1 MPCGGISN
9 GAGRKKMNKQDVSI
23 LVVDD
28 EFSVRDSLYNWFKT
42 EGYGA
47 DTAENGMEALRKL
60 QEKPS
65 DIVLLDIK
73 MPGMDGMELQ
83 KHIKKIDSTIILII
97 ITAYATVDTAVEA
110 MKEGAYDYLSKPID
124 PDKLSILIRNA
135 VNQRRLI
142 AENLQLRQKVEE
154 LSLQDEIVGESPQIK
169 KILEMIDTVAKTDAT
184 VMIRGESGTGKEL
197 VAQAIHSKSNR
208 RYFPIISINCGAFP
222 EGLLESELF
231 GHEKGAFTGAQ
242 YKRKGKLEMANGGT
256 IFFDEIGN
264 ITEKMQM
271 DLLRVIESKQFT
283 PLGSNKVVNVDFR
296 VIAATNSDLEKKVA
310 EKEFRE
316 DLYYRLNV
324 FSIQVPPLRERPAD
338 IALIARYFLEK
349 YARSMNK
356 AVTDISPEAMK
367 ILTQYSWP
375 GNIRELR
382 NTIERALVV
391 VGKKNRIEPDDLNLL
406 FFSKTSPAGDSLEDI
421 EKAHIQRILEQSDWN
436 VSRSAETLKIDRVT
450 LYNKIKKYGL
460 QR

>member
-1 MPCGGISN
+1 MDNQG
-9 GAGRKKMNKQDVSI
+9 VSI

-28 EFSVRDSLYNWFKT
+28 EFSVRDSLYNWFKN
-42 EGYGA
+42 EGYRV

-60 QEKPS
+60 QEGPW
-65 DIVLLDIK
+65 DIALVDIK

-83 KHIKKIDSTIILII
+83 RHIKKIDSTIILII

-142 AENLQLRQKVEE
+142 AENIQLKQKVEE
-154 LSLQDEIVGESPQIK
+154 LSLQNEIVGDSPQIK

-197 VAQAIHSKSNR
+197 VAQAIHGKSNR

-256 IFFDEIGN
+256 LFFDEIGN
-264 ITEKMQM
+264 ITVKMQM
-271 DLLRVIESKQFT
+271 DLLRVIETKQFT

-296 VIAATNSDLEKKVA
+296 IIAATNSDLEKKVA
-310 EKEFRE
+310 EKDFRE

-324 FSIQVPPLRERPAD
+324 FSIQIPPLRERPAD
-338 IALIARYFLEK
+338 IPLIARYFLEK
-349 YARSMNK
+349 YARSMSK
-356 AVTDISPEAMK
+356 DVTDISPEAMK
-367 ILTQYSWP
+367 MLVQYNWP

-391 VGKKNRIEPDDLNLL
+391 VGEKDQIEPDDLNLL
-406 FFSKTSPAGDSLEDI
+406 FLSKTNPPGDSLEEI
-421 EKAHIQRILEQSDWN
+421 EKAHVQRILEQSDWN
-436 VSRSAETLKIDRVT
+436 ISRSAETLKIDRVT

>member
-1 MPCGGISN
+1 MSN
-9 GAGRKKMNKQDVSI
+9 HGVGI

-28 EFSVRDSLYNWFKT
+28 EFSVRDSLYNWFKV
-42 EGYGA
+42 EGYRV
-47 DTAENGMEALRKL
+47 DTAENGMKALKKL
-60 QEKPS
+60 QDSPW
-65 DIVLLDIK
+65 DIVLVDIK
-73 MPGMDGMELQ
+73 MPGMDGMDLQ
-83 KHIKKIDSTIILII
+83 KQIKKIDSTIIVII

-110 MKEGAYDYLSKPID
+110 MKEGAFDYLTKPID

-135 VNQRRLI
+135 ANQRRLI
-142 AENLQLRQKVEE
+142 AENVQLRQTVEG
-154 LSLQDEIVGESPQIK
+154 LSLQDQIVGESPQIK
-169 KILEMIDTVAKTDAT
+169 KILEMIDTVANTDAT

-197 VAQAIHSKSNR
+197 VAQAIHGKSNR

-256 IFFDEIGN
+256 LFFDEIGN
-264 ITEKMQM
+264 ITAKMQM
-271 DLLRVIESKQFT
+271 DLLRVIETKQFT

-296 VIAATNSDLEKKVA
+296 IIAATNSDLEKKVA
-310 EKEFRE
+310 EKDFRE

-324 FSIQVPPLRERPAD
+324 FSIQIPPLRERTAD
-338 IALIARYFLEK
+338 IALIAHYFLEK

-356 AVTDISPEAMK
+356 NVTDISPEAMK
-367 ILTQYSWP
+367 ILLQYNWP

-391 VGKKNRIEPDDLNLL
+391 VGKKSRIESDDLNLL
-406 FFSKTSPAGDSLEDI
+406 FLSKINPSGDSLEEI

-436 VSRSAETLKIDRVT
+436 ISRSAETLQIDRVT

>member
-1 MPCGGISN
+1 
-9 GAGRKKMNKQDVSI
+9 
-23 LVVDD
+23 
-28 EFSVRDSLYNWFKT
+28 
-42 EGYGA
+42 
-47 DTAENGMEALRKL
+47 MEALKKL
-60 QEKPS
+60 QENPW

-73 MPGMDGMELQ
+73 MPGMDGVELQ
-83 KHIKKIDSTIILII
+83 RHIKKIDSTIIVIM
-97 ITAYATVDTAVEA
+97 ITAYATVDTAVET
-110 MKEGAYDYLSKPID
+110 MKEGAYDYLSKPVD

-135 VNQRRLI
+135 VNQRRLMV
-142 AENLQLRQKVEE
+142 ENIQLRQKVEE

-264 ITEKMQM
+264 ITAKMQM
-271 DLLRVIESKQFT
+271 DLLRVIETKQFT

-296 VIAATNSDLEKKVA
+296 IIAATNSDLEKKVA
-310 EKEFRE
+310 EQDFRE

-324 FSIQVPPLRERPAD
+324 FSVQMPPLRERTAD
-338 IALIARYFLEK
+338 IGLIARYFLEK

-356 AVTDISPEAMK
+356 AVTEISPEAMK
-367 ILTQYSWP
+367 MLTQYNWP

-391 VGKKNRIEPDDLNLL
+391 VGKKNRIEAEDLNLL
-406 FFSKTSPAGDSLEDI
+406 FLSKANPPGNSLEEM

-436 VSRSAETLKIDRVT
+436 ISRSAETLKIDRVT

>member
-1 MPCGGISN
+1 
-9 GAGRKKMNKQDVSI
+9 MNNQGVSI

-42 EGYGA
+42 EGYRA
-47 DTAENGMEALRKL
+47 DTAENGMEALKKL
-60 QEKPS
+60 QES
-65 DIVLLDIK
+65 VWDIVLVDIK

-83 KHIKKIDSTIILII
+83 RHIKKIDNTIIVII

-110 MKEGAYDYLSKPID
+110 MKEGAYDYLSKPVD

-135 VNQRRLI
+135 VNQRRLM
-142 AENLQLRQKVEE
+142 AENIQLRQKVEE
-154 LSLQDEIVGESPQIK
+154 LSLQDEIVGGSPQIK

-197 VAQAIHSKSNR
+197 VAQAIHGKSNR

-271 DLLRVIESKQFT
+271 DLLRVIETKQFT

-296 VIAATNSDLEKKVA
+296 IIAATNSDLEKKVA
-310 EKEFRE
+310 EKDFRE

-324 FSIQVPPLRERPAD
+324 FSIQIPPLRERTAD

-356 AVTDISPEAMK
+356 DVTDISPEAMK
-367 ILTQYSWP
+367 ILTQYNWP

-382 NTIERALVV
+382 NTIERSLVV

-406 FFSKTSPAGDSLEDI
+406 FLSKANPPGDSLEEI

-436 VSRSAETLKIDRVT
+436 ISRSAETLKIDRVT

>member
-1 MPCGGISN
+1 MDNQGVN
-9 GAGRKKMNKQDVSI
+9 I

-28 EFSVRDSLYNWFKT
+28 EFSVRDSLCNWFKI
-42 EGYGA
+42 EGYRV
-47 DTAENGMEALRKL
+47 DTAGNGMEALKKL
-60 QEKPS
+60 QDDVW
-65 DIVLLDIK
+65 DIVLVDIK

-83 KHIKKIDSTIILII
+83 RQIKKIDNTMIVII

-135 VNQRRLI
+135 VNQRRLV
-142 AENLQLRQKVEE
+142 AENLQLREKVVE
-154 LSLQDEIVGESPQIK
+154 LSLQDEIVGESPQVK
-169 KILEMIDTVAKTDAT
+169 KILEMIDTVAQTDAT

-197 VAQAIHSKSNR
+197 VAQAIHGKSNR

-242 YKRKGKLEMANGGT
+242 HKRKGKLEMANGGT
-256 IFFDEIGN
+256 LFFDEIGN
-264 ITEKMQM
+264 ITMKMQM
-271 DLLRVIESKQFT
+271 DLLRVIETKQFT

-296 VIAATNSDLEKKVA
+296 VIAATNSDLEKKVT
-310 EKEFRE
+310 EKDFRE

-324 FSIQVPPLRERPAD
+324 FSIQIPPLRERTGDIPA
-338 IALIARYFLEK
+338 IARYFLEK

-356 AVTDISPEAMK
+356 NVTDISPEAMK
-367 ILTQYSWP
+367 ILIQYDWP

-406 FFSKTSPAGDSLEDI
+406 FLSRASATGGDSLEDI
-421 EKAHIQRILEQSDWN
+421 EKVHIRRILEQSDWN
-436 VSRSAETLKIDRVT
+436 ISKSAETLKIDRVT

>member
-1 MPCGGISN
+1 
-9 GAGRKKMNKQDVSI
+9 MNNQGVSI
-23 LVVDD
+23 LIVDD

-42 EGYGA
+42 EGYRA
-47 DTAENGMEALRKL
+47 DTAENGMEALKKL
-60 QEKPS
+60 QEHRW

-73 MPGMDGMELQ
+73 MPGMDGVELQ
-83 KHIKKIDSTIILII
+83 RHIKKIDNTIIVIM
-97 ITAYATVDTAVEA
+97 ITAYATVDTAVET
-110 MKEGAYDYLSKPID
+110 MKEGAYDYLSKPVD

-135 VNQRRLI
+135 VNQRRLMV
-142 AENLQLRQKVEE
+142 ENLQLRQKVEE

-197 VAQAIHSKSNR
+197 VAQAIHGKSNR

-256 IFFDEIGN
+256 LFFDEIGN
-264 ITEKMQM
+264 IAAKMQM
-271 DLLRVIESKQFT
+271 DLLRVIETKQFT

-296 VIAATNSDLEKKVA
+296 IIAATNSDLEKKVT
-310 EKEFRE
+310 EKDFRE

-324 FSIQVPPLRERPAD
+324 FSIQIPPLRERTAD
-338 IALIARYFLEK
+338 IALIAHYFLEK

-356 AVTDISPEAMK
+356 NVTDISPEAMK
-367 ILTQYSWP
+367 ILIQYNWP

-391 VGKKNRIEPDDLNLL
+391 VGKKNRIESDDLNLL
-406 FFSKTSPAGDSLEDI
+406 FLPKTNPPGDSLEEI

-436 VSRSAETLKIDRVT
+436 ISRSAETLQIDRVT

>member
-1 MPCGGISN
+1 
-9 GAGRKKMNKQDVSI
+9 MNNQGVNI

-28 EFSVRDSLYNWFKT
+28 EFSVRDSLCNWFKI
-42 EGYGA
+42 EGYRV
-47 DTAENGMEALRKL
+47 DTAGNGMEALKKL
-60 QEKPS
+60 QEDVW
-65 DIVLLDIK
+65 DIVLVDIK

-83 KHIKKIDSTIILII
+83 RQIKKIDNTMIVII

-124 PDKLSILIRNA
+124 PDKLSILVRNA
-135 VNQRRLI
+135 VNQRRLV
-142 AENLQLRQKVEE
+142 AENLQLREKVVE
-154 LSLQDEIVGESPQIK
+154 LSLQDEIVGESPQVK
-169 KILEMIDTVAKTDAT
+169 KILEMIDTVAQTDAT

-197 VAQAIHSKSNR
+197 VAQAIHGKSNR

-242 YKRKGKLEMANGGT
+242 HKRKGKLEMANGGT
-256 IFFDEIGN
+256 LFFDEIGN
-264 ITEKMQM
+264 ITMKMQM
-271 DLLRVIESKQFT
+271 DLLRVIETKQFT

-296 VIAATNSDLEKKVA
+296 VIAATNSDLEKKVT
-310 EKEFRE
+310 EKDFRE

-324 FSIQVPPLRERPAD
+324 FSIQIPPLRERTGD
-338 IALIARYFLEK
+338 IPPIARYFLEK

-356 AVTDISPEAMK
+356 NVTDISPEAMK
-367 ILTQYSWP
+367 ILIQYDWP

-406 FFSKTSPAGDSLEDI
+406 FLSKASPTGGDSLEDI
-421 EKAHIQRILEQSDWN
+421 EKVHIRRILEQSDWN
-436 VSRSAETLKIDRVT
+436 ISKSAETLKIDRVT

>member
-1 MPCGGISN
+1 
-9 GAGRKKMNKQDVSI
+9 MNNRGVGI

-28 EFSVRDSLYNWFKT
+28 EFSVRDSLYNWFKM
-42 EGYGA
+42 EGYRT
-47 DTAENGMEALRKL
+47 DTAENGVEALKKL
-60 QEKPS
+60 QESPW

-83 KHIKKIDSTIILII
+83 RHIKKINNTIIVIV

-110 MKEGAYDYLSKPID
+110 MKEGAFDYISKPVD

-135 VNQRRLI
+135 VNQKRLMV
-142 AENLQLRQKVEE
+142 ENIQLKQKVEE
-154 LSLQDEIVGESPQIK
+154 LSLQDEIAGESPQIK
-169 KILEMIDTVAKTDAT
+169 KILEMVETVAKTDAT

-197 VAQAIHSKSNR
+197 VAQAIHSKSSR

-256 IFFDEIGN
+256 VFFDEIGN
-264 ITEKMQM
+264 ITMKMQM
-271 DLLRVIESKQFT
+271 DLLRVIETKQFT
-283 PLGSNKVVNVDFR
+283 PLGSNKEVNVDFR
-296 VIAATNSDLEKKVA
+296 IIAATNTDLEKKVA
-310 EKEFRE
+310 DKEFRE

-324 FSIQVPPLRERPAD
+324 FSIQIPPLRERAMD
-338 IALIARYFLEK
+338 IPLIANYFLEK
-349 YARSMNK
+349 YAHSMNK
-356 AVTDISPEAMK
+356 DVTSISPEAMK
-367 ILTQYSWP
+367 MLTQYNWP

-391 VGKKNRIEPDDLNLL
+391 VGKKNRIESEDLNLL
-406 FFSKTSPAGDSLEDI
+406 FASKANAPGNSLEEI
-421 EKAHIQRILEQSDWN
+421 EKAHIQRILEQSGWN
-436 VSRSAETLKIDRVT
+436 ISRSAEMLKIDRVT

>member
-1 MPCGGISN
+1 MDNQGI
-9 GAGRKKMNKQDVSI
+9 SI

-28 EFSVRDSLYNWFKT
+28 EFSVRDSLYNWFKS
-42 EGYGA
+42 EGYRV
-47 DTAENGMEALRKL
+47 DTAENGMEALKKL
-60 QEKPS
+60 QEGPW
-65 DIVLLDIK
+65 DIALVDIK

-83 KHIKKIDSTIILII
+83 RHIKKIDSSIILII
-97 ITAYATVDTAVEA
+97 ITAYATVDTAVDA

-142 AENLQLRQKVEE
+142 AENIQLKQKVEE

-197 VAQAIHSKSNR
+197 VAQAIHGKSNR

-256 IFFDEIGN
+256 LFFDEIGN
-264 ITEKMQM
+264 ITAKMQM
-271 DLLRVIESKQFT
+271 DLLRVIETKQFT
-283 PLGSNKVVNVDFR
+283 PLGSNKLVNVDFR
-296 VIAATNSDLEKKVA
+296 IIAATNSDLEKKVA
-310 EKEFRE
+310 EKDFRE

-324 FSIQVPPLRERPAD
+324 FSIQIPPLRERTTD
-338 IALIARYFLEK
+338 IPLIARYFLEK

-356 AVTDISPEAMK
+356 DVTDISPEAMK
-367 ILTQYSWP
+367 MLIQYNWP

-391 VGKKNRIEPDDLNLL
+391 VGDKNRIEPDDLNLL
-406 FFSKTSPAGDSLEDI
+406 FLSKVNPPGDSLEEI
-421 EKAHIQRILEQSDWN
+421 EKAHVQRILEQSDWN
-436 VSRSAETLKIDRVT
+436 ISKSAEILKIDRVT

>member
-1 MPCGGISN
+1 MDNQGI
-9 GAGRKKMNKQDVSI
+9 SI

-28 EFSVRDSLYNWFKT
+28 EFSVRDSLYNWFKN
-42 EGYGA
+42 EGYRV

-60 QEKPS
+60 QENRW
-65 DIVLLDIK
+65 DIALVDIK

-83 KHIKKIDSTIILII
+83 RHIKRIDSTIILII

-110 MKEGAYDYLSKPID
+110 MKEGAYDYVSKPID
-124 PDKLSILIRNA
+124 PDKLTILIRNA

-142 AENLQLRQKVEE
+142 AENIQLRQKVEE

-197 VAQAIHSKSNR
+197 VAQAIHGKSNR

-256 IFFDEIGN
+256 LFFDEIGN
-264 ITEKMQM
+264 ITPKMQM
-271 DLLRVIESKQFT
+271 DLLRVIETKQFT
-283 PLGSNKVVNVDFR
+283 PLGSNKVSNVDFR
-296 VIAATNSDLEKKVA
+296 IISATNSDLEKKVA
-310 EKEFRE
+310 EKDFRE

-324 FSIQVPPLRERPAD
+324 FSIQIPPLRERPAD
-338 IALIARYFLEK
+338 IPLIARYFLDK
-349 YARSMNK
+349 YVRSMSK
-356 AVTDISPEAMK
+356 HVTDISPEAMK
-367 ILTQYSWP
+367 MLVQYNWP

-391 VGKKNRIEPDDLNLL
+391 VGERAQIEPDDLNLL
-406 FFSKTSPAGDSLEDI
+406 FLPKATSPGDSLEEI
-421 EKAHIQRILEQSDWN
+421 EKAHVQRILEQSDWN
-436 VSRSAETLKIDRVT
+436 ISRSAEILKIDRVT

>member
-1 MPCGGISN
+1 
-9 GAGRKKMNKQDVSI
+9 MNSQGVGI

-28 EFSVRDSLYNWFKT
+28 EFSVRDSLYNWFNN
-42 EGYGA
+42 EGYRTE
-47 DTAENGMEALRKL
+47 TAESGAEALKKL
-60 QEKPS
+60 QDGLW

-83 KHIKKIDSTIILII
+83 KHIKKIDNTIVVII

-110 MKEGAYDYLSKPID
+110 MKEGAFDYLSKPID

-135 VNQRRLI
+135 VNQRRLV
-142 AENLQLRQKVEE
+142 AENIQLRQKVEE
-154 LSLQDEIVGESPQIK
+154 LTLQDEIVGESPQIK

-184 VMIRGESGTGKEL
+184 VLIRGESGTGKEL
-197 VAQAIHSKSNR
+197 VAQAIHGKSNR

-264 ITEKMQM
+264 ITVKMQM
-271 DLLRVIESKQFT
+271 DLLRVIETKQFT

-296 VIAATNSDLEKKVA
+296 IIAATNSDLEKKVTD
-310 EKEFRE
+310 KDFRE

-324 FSIQVPPLRERPAD
+324 FSIQIPPLRERPVD
-338 IALIARYFLEK
+338 IPPIAQYFLEK

-356 AVTDISPEAMK
+356 DVTDISPEAMK
-367 ILTQYSWP
+367 ILTQYNWP

-391 VGKKNRIEPDDLNLL
+391 VGKKNRIEIDDLNLL
-406 FFSKTSPAGDSLEDI
+406 FPSKANPPGDSLEEI
-421 EKAHIQRILEQSDWN
+421 EKAHVKRILEQSDWN
-436 VSRSAETLKIDRVT
+436 ISRSAETLKIDRVT

>member
-1 MPCGGISN
+1 MDNQG
-9 GAGRKKMNKQDVSI
+9 VSI

-28 EFSVRDSLYNWFKT
+28 EFSVRDSLFNWFKA
-42 EGYGA
+42 EGYRV
-47 DTAENGMEALRKL
+47 DTAENGMEALKKL
-60 QEKPS
+60 QEGPW
-65 DIVLLDIK
+65 DIALVDIK

-83 KHIKKIDSTIILII
+83 RHIKKIDSTIILII

-135 VNQRRLI
+135 ANQRRLI
-142 AENLQLRQKVEE
+142 AENIQLKQKVEE
-154 LSLQDEIVGESPQIK
+154 LSSQYEIVGESPQIK

-197 VAQAIHSKSNR
+197 VAQAIHGKSNR

-222 EGLLESELF
+222 ESLLESELF

-256 IFFDEIGN
+256 LFFDEIGN
-264 ITEKMQM
+264 ITMKMQM
-271 DLLRVIESKQFT
+271 DLLRVIETKQFT
-283 PLGSNKVVNVDFR
+283 PLGSNKFVNVDFR
-296 VIAATNSDLEKKVA
+296 IITATNSDLEKKVA
-310 EKEFRE
+310 EKDFRE

-324 FSIQVPPLRERPAD
+324 FSIQIPPLRERAAD
-338 IALIARYFLEK
+338 IPLIARYFLEK
-349 YARSMNK
+349 YARSMSK
-356 AVTDISPEAMK
+356 EVTDISPEAMK
-367 ILTQYSWP
+367 ILTQYNWP

-406 FFSKTSPAGDSLEDI
+406 FLSKESLPGDSLEEI
-421 EKAHIQRILEQSDWN
+421 EKAHVQRILEQSDWN
-436 VSRSAETLKIDRVT
+436 ISRSAEILKIDRVT

>member
-1 MPCGGISN
+1 
-9 GAGRKKMNKQDVSI
+9 MNNQGVSI

-42 EGYGA
+42 EGYRV
-47 DTAENGMEALRKL
+47 DTAENGMAALKKL
-60 QEKPS
+60 QES
-65 DIVLLDIK
+65 QWDIVLVDIK
-73 MPGMDGMELQ
+73 MPQMDGMELQ
-83 KHIKKIDSTIILII
+83 RHIKKIDNTIIVIV

-110 MKEGAYDYLSKPID
+110 MKEGAFDYLSKPVD

-135 VNQRRLI
+135 VNQRRLMV
-142 AENLQLRQKVEE
+142 ENIQLRQKVEE
-154 LSLQDEIVGESPQIK
+154 LSLQDEIAGESPQIK
-169 KILEMIDTVAKTDAT
+169 KIMEMIDTVAKTDAT

-197 VAQAIHSKSNR
+197 VAQAIHGKSSR

-256 IFFDEIGN
+256 VFFDEIGN
-264 ITEKMQM
+264 ITMKMQM
-271 DLLRVIESKQFT
+271 DLLRVIETKQFT
-283 PLGSNKVVNVDFR
+283 PLGSNKEVNVDFR
-296 VIAATNSDLEKKVA
+296 IIAATNTDLEKKVA
-310 EKEFRE
+310 EKDFRE

-324 FSIQVPPLRERPAD
+324 FSIQIPPLRERTQD
-338 IALIARYFLEK
+338 IPLISHYFLEK

-356 AVTDISPEAMK
+356 DVTDISPEAMRML
-367 ILTQYSWP
+367 IQYNWP

-391 VGKKNRIEPDDLNLL
+391 VGKKNRIEVEDLNLL
-406 FFSKTSPAGDSLEDI
+406 FHPKASPPGNSLEEV
-421 EKAHIQRILEQSDWN
+421 EKSHIRRILEQSDWN
-436 VSRSAETLKIDRVT
+436 ISRSAETLKIDRVT

>member
-1 MPCGGISN
+1 
-9 GAGRKKMNKQDVSI
+9 MNNQGVNI

-28 EFSVRDSLYNWFKT
+28 EFSVRDSLCNWFKI
-42 EGYGA
+42 EGYRV
-47 DTAENGMEALRKL
+47 DTAGNGMEALKKL
-60 QEKPS
+60 QEDVW
-65 DIVLLDIK
+65 DIVLVDIK

-83 KHIKKIDSTIILII
+83 RQIKKIDNTMIVII

-124 PDKLSILIRNA
+124 PDKLSILVRNA
-135 VNQRRLI
+135 VNQRRLV
-142 AENLQLRQKVEE
+142 AENLQLREKVVE
-154 LSLQDEIVGESPQIK
+154 LSLQDEIVGESPQVK
-169 KILEMIDTVAKTDAT
+169 KILEMIDTVAQTDAT

-197 VAQAIHSKSNR
+197 VAQAIHGKSNR

-242 YKRKGKLEMANGGT
+242 HKRKGKLEMANGGT
-256 IFFDEIGN
+256 LFFDEIGN
-264 ITEKMQM
+264 ITMKMQM
-271 DLLRVIESKQFT
+271 DLLRVIETKQFT

-296 VIAATNSDLEKKVA
+296 VIAATNSDLEKKVT
-310 EKEFRE
+310 EKDFRE

-324 FSIQVPPLRERPAD
+324 FSVQIPPLRERTGD
-338 IALIARYFLEK
+338 IPPIARYFLEK

-356 AVTDISPEAMK
+356 NVTDISPEAMK
-367 ILTQYSWP
+367 ILIQYDWP

-406 FFSKTSPAGDSLEDI
+406 FLSKASATGGDSLEDI
-421 EKAHIQRILEQSDWN
+421 EKVHIRRILEQSDWN
-436 VSRSAETLKIDRVT
+436 ISRSAETLKIDRVT

>member
-1 MPCGGISN
+1 
-9 GAGRKKMNKQDVSI
+9 MNNQGVGI

-28 EFSVRDSLYNWFKT
+28 EFSVRDSLYNWFRN
-42 EGYGA
+42 EGYRTE
-47 DTAENGMEALRKL
+47 TAENGSEALRKL
-60 QEKPS
+60 QDNPW

-83 KHIKKIDSTIILII
+83 KHIKKIDNTIIVII

-110 MKEGAYDYLSKPID
+110 MKEGAFDYLSKPID

-142 AENLQLRQKVEE
+142 AENIQLRQKVEE
-154 LSLQDEIVGESPQIK
+154 LTLQDEIVGESPQIR

-184 VMIRGESGTGKEL
+184 VLIRGESGTGKEL
-197 VAQAIHSKSNR
+197 VAQAIHGKSNR

-256 IFFDEIGN
+256 VFFDEIGN
-264 ITEKMQM
+264 VAAKMQM
-271 DLLRVIESKQFT
+271 DLLRVIETKQFT

-296 VIAATNSDLEKKVA
+296 IIAATNSDLEKKVA

-324 FSIQVPPLRERPAD
+324 FSIQIPPLRERPMD
-338 IALIARYFLEK
+338 IPSIAHYFLDK

-356 AVTDISPEAMK
+356 DVTDISPEAMK
-367 ILTQYSWP
+367 ILTQYNWP

-391 VGKKNRIEPDDLNLL
+391 VGKKNRIGVEDLNLL
-406 FFSKTSPAGDSLEDI
+406 FLSKAAPPGDSLEEI
-421 EKAHIQRILEQSDWN
+421 EKAHVKRILEQSDWN
-436 VSRSAETLKIDRVT
+436 ISRSAETLKIDRVT

>member
-1 MPCGGISN
+1 
-9 GAGRKKMNKQDVSI
+9 MNNQGVGI

-28 EFSVRDSLYNWFKT
+28 EFSVRDSLYNWFKM
-42 EGYGA
+42 EGYRT
-47 DTAENGMEALRKL
+47 DTAENGMEALKKL
-60 QEKPS
+60 QESPW
-65 DIVLLDIK
+65 DIVLVDIK

-83 KHIKKIDSTIILII
+83 RHIKKINNTIIVIV

-110 MKEGAYDYLSKPID
+110 MKEGAFDYISKPVD

-135 VNQRRLI
+135 VNQKRLMV
-142 AENLQLRQKVEE
+142 ENIQLKQKVEE
-154 LSLQDEIVGESPQIK
+154 LSLQDEIAGESPQIK
-169 KILEMIDTVAKTDAT
+169 KILEMVETVAKTDAT

-197 VAQAIHSKSNR
+197 VAQAIHSKSSR

-256 IFFDEIGN
+256 VFFDEIGN
-264 ITEKMQM
+264 ITMKMQM
-271 DLLRVIESKQFT
+271 DLLRVIETKQFT
-283 PLGSNKVVNVDFR
+283 PLGSNKEVNVDFR
-296 VIAATNSDLEKKVA
+296 IIAATNTDLEKKVA
-310 EKEFRE
+310 DKEFRE

-324 FSIQVPPLRERPAD
+324 FSIQIPPLRERAMD
-338 IALIARYFLEK
+338 IPLIANYFLEK
-349 YARSMNK
+349 YAHSMNK
-356 AVTDISPEAMK
+356 DVTSISPEAMK
-367 ILTQYSWP
+367 MLTQYSWP

-391 VGKKNRIEPDDLNLL
+391 VGKKNRIESEDLNLL
-406 FFSKTSPAGDSLEDI
+406 FSSKTNTPGNSLEEM

-436 VSRSAETLKIDRVT
+436 ISRSAETLKIDRVT

>member
-1 MPCGGISN
+1 MDNQG
-9 GAGRKKMNKQDVSI
+9 VSI

-28 EFSVRDSLYNWFKT
+28 EFSVRDSLYNWFKN
-42 EGYGA
+42 EGYRV

-60 QEKPS
+60 QEGPW
-65 DIVLLDIK
+65 DIALVDIK

-83 KHIKKIDSTIILII
+83 RHIKKIDSTIILII

-142 AENLQLRQKVEE
+142 AENIQLKQKVEE
-154 LSLQDEIVGESPQIK
+154 LSLQNEIVGDSPQIK

-197 VAQAIHSKSNR
+197 VAQAIHGKSNR

-256 IFFDEIGN
+256 LFFDEIGN
-264 ITEKMQM
+264 ITVKMQM
-271 DLLRVIESKQFT
+271 DLLRVIETKQFT

-296 VIAATNSDLEKKVA
+296 IIAATNSDLEKKVA
-310 EKEFRE
+310 EKDFRE

-324 FSIQVPPLRERPAD
+324 FSIQIPPLRERTAD
-338 IALIARYFLEK
+338 IPLIARYFLEK
-349 YARSMNK
+349 YARSMSK
-356 AVTDISPEAMK
+356 DVTDISPEAMK
-367 ILTQYSWP
+367 MLVQYNWP

-391 VGKKNRIEPDDLNLL
+391 VGEKDQIEPDDLNLL
-406 FFSKTSPAGDSLEDI
+406 FLSKTNPPGDSLEEI
-421 EKAHIQRILEQSDWN
+421 EKAHVQRILEQSDWN
-436 VSRSAETLKIDRVT
+436 ISRSAETLKIDRVT
-450 LYNKIKKYGL
+450 LYNKIKKYDL

>member
-1 MPCGGISN
+1 
-9 GAGRKKMNKQDVSI
+9 MNSQGVGI

-28 EFSVRDSLYNWFKT
+28 EFSVRDSLYNWFRN
-42 EGYGA
+42 EGYRT
-47 DTAENGMEALRKL
+47 DTAESGAEALKKL
-60 QEKPS
+60 QDS
-65 DIVLLDIK
+65 LWDIVLLDIK

-83 KHIKKIDSTIILII
+83 KHIKKIDNTIIVII

-110 MKEGAYDYLSKPID
+110 MKEGAFDYLSKPID

-142 AENLQLRQKVEE
+142 AENIQLKQKVEE
-154 LSLQDEIVGESPQIK
+154 LTLQDEIVGESPQIK

-184 VMIRGESGTGKEL
+184 VLIRGESGTGKEL
-197 VAQAIHSKSNR
+197 VAQAIHGKSNR

-264 ITEKMQM
+264 ITVKMQM
-271 DLLRVIESKQFT
+271 DLLRVIETKQFT

-296 VIAATNSDLEKKVA
+296 IIAATNSDLEQKVA
-310 EKEFRE
+310 EKDYRE

-324 FSIQVPPLRERPAD
+324 FSIQIPPLRERPVD
-338 IALIARYFLEK
+338 IPPIAHYFLEK

-356 AVTDISPEAMK
+356 DVTDISPEAMK
-367 ILTQYSWP
+367 MLVQYNWP
-375 GNIRELR
+375 GNTRELR

-391 VGKKNRIEPDDLNLL
+391 VGKKNKIEIDDLNLL
-406 FFSKTSPAGDSLEDI
+406 FHSKANPPGDSLEEI
-421 EKAHIQRILEQSDWN
+421 EKAHVKRILEQSDWN
-436 VSRSAETLKIDRVT
+436 ISRSAETLKIDRVT

>member
-1 MPCGGISN
+1 
-9 GAGRKKMNKQDVSI
+9 MNNEGVSI
-23 LVVDD
+23 LIVDD

-42 EGYGA
+42 EGYKA
-47 DTAENGMEALRKL
+47 DTAEGGMEALKKL
-60 QEKPS
+60 QENPW
-65 DIVLLDIK
+65 DIVLVDIK

-83 KHIKKIDSTIILII
+83 RHIKKIDNTIVVIV

-110 MKEGAYDYLSKPID
+110 MKEGAYDYLSKPVD

-135 VNQRRLI
+135 VNQRRLV

-169 KILEMIDTVAKTDAT
+169 KIQEMIDTVAKTDAT

-197 VAQAIHSKSNR
+197 VAQALHGKSNR

-256 IFFDEIGN
+256 VFFDEIGN
-264 ITEKMQM
+264 ITMKMQM
-271 DLLRVIESKQFT
+271 DLLRVIETKQFT

-296 VIAATNSDLEKKVA
+296 VIAATNTDLEKQVA

-324 FSIQVPPLRERPAD
+324 FSIQIPPLRERPAD
-338 IALIARYFLEK
+338 IPLIARYFLEK

-356 AVTDISPEAMK
+356 KVTDISPEAMK
-367 ILTQYSWP
+367 VLVQYDWP

-391 VGKKNRIEPDDLNLL
+391 VGKKNRIEVDDLNLL
-406 FFSKTSPAGDSLEDI
+406 FLPKTEPLGRNSLEEV
-421 EKAHIQRILEQSDWN
+421 EKAHIKRILEQSEWN
-436 VSRSAETLKIDRVT
+436 ISRSAEILKIDRVT
-450 LYNKIKKYGL
+450 LYNKIKKYDL

>member
-1 MPCGGISN
+1 MDNQG
-9 GAGRKKMNKQDVSI
+9 VSI

-28 EFSVRDSLYNWFKT
+28 EFSVRDSLYNWFKN
-42 EGYGA
+42 EGYRV
-47 DTAENGMEALRKL
+47 DTAENGMEALKKL
-60 QEKPS
+60 QEGPW
-65 DIVLLDIK
+65 DIALVDIK

-83 KHIKKIDSTIILII
+83 RHIKKIDSTIILII

-142 AENLQLRQKVEE
+142 AENIQLKQKVEE
-154 LSLQDEIVGESPQIK
+154 LSLQNEIVGDSPQIK

-197 VAQAIHSKSNR
+197 VAQAIHGKSNR

-256 IFFDEIGN
+256 LFFDEIGN
-264 ITEKMQM
+264 ITVKMQM
-271 DLLRVIESKQFT
+271 DLLRVIETKQFT

-296 VIAATNSDLEKKVA
+296 IIAATNSDLEKKVA
-310 EKEFRE
+310 EKDFRE

-324 FSIQVPPLRERPAD
+324 FSIQIPPLRERPAD
-338 IALIARYFLEK
+338 IPLIARYFLEK
-349 YARSMNK
+349 YARSMSK
-356 AVTDISPEAMK
+356 DVTDISPEAMK
-367 ILTQYSWP
+367 ILVQYNWP

-391 VGKKNRIEPDDLNLL
+391 VGEKDQIEPDDLNLL
-406 FFSKTSPAGDSLEDI
+406 FLSKTDPPGDSLEEI
-421 EKAHIQRILEQSDWN
+421 EKAHVQRILEQSDWN
-436 VSRSAETLKIDRVT
+436 ISRSAEILKIDRVT

>member
-1 MPCGGISN
+1 MDNQG
-9 GAGRKKMNKQDVSI
+9 VSI

-28 EFSVRDSLYNWFKT
+28 EFSVRDSLYNWFKN
-42 EGYGA
+42 EGYRV
-47 DTAENGMEALRKL
+47 DTAENGMEALKKL
-60 QEKPS
+60 QEGPW
-65 DIVLLDIK
+65 DIALVDIK

-83 KHIKKIDSTIILII
+83 RHIKKIDSTIILII

-142 AENLQLRQKVEE
+142 AENIQLKQKVEE
-154 LSLQDEIVGESPQIK
+154 LSLQDEIVGESLQIK
-169 KILEMIDTVAKTDAT
+169 KIMEMIDTVAKTDAT

-242 YKRKGKLEMANGGT
+242 YKRKGKLEMANGGSL
-256 IFFDEIGN
+256 FFDEIGN
-264 ITEKMQM
+264 ITTKMQM
-271 DLLRVIESKQFT
+271 DLLRVIETKQFT

-296 VIAATNSDLEKKVA
+296 IIAATNSDLEKKVA
-310 EKEFRE
+310 EKDFRE

-324 FSIQVPPLRERPAD
+324 FSIQIPPLRERTAD
-338 IALIARYFLEK
+338 IPLIARYFLEK
-349 YARSMNK
+349 YARSMSK
-356 AVTDISPEAMK
+356 VVTEISPEAMK
-367 ILTQYSWP
+367 ILVQYNWP

-391 VGKKNRIEPDDLNLL
+391 VGEKDQIEPDDLNLL
-406 FFSKTSPAGDSLEDI
+406 FLSKANPPGDSLEEI
-421 EKAHIQRILEQSDWN
+421 EKAHVQRILEQSDWN
-436 VSRSAETLKIDRVT
+436 ISRSAEILKIDRVT

>member
-1 MPCGGISN
+1 
-9 GAGRKKMNKQDVSI
+9 MNHQGVGI

-28 EFSVRDSLYNWFKT
+28 EFSVRDSLYNWFKN
-42 EGYGA
+42 EGYRTE
-47 DTAENGMEALRKL
+47 TAENGSEALRKL
-60 QEKPS
+60 QDS
-65 DIVLLDIK
+65 LWDIVLLDIK

-83 KHIKKIDSTIILII
+83 KHIKKIDSTIVVII
-97 ITAYATVDTAVEA
+97 ITAYATVDTAVES
-110 MKEGAYDYLSKPID
+110 MKEGAFDYLSKPID

-142 AENLQLRQKVEE
+142 AENIQLRQKVEE
-154 LSLQDEIVGESPQIK
+154 LTLQDEIVGESPQIK

-184 VMIRGESGTGKEL
+184 ALIRGESGTGKEL
-197 VAQAIHSKSNR
+197 VAQAIHGKSNR

-264 ITEKMQM
+264 IATKMQM
-271 DLLRVIESKQFT
+271 DLLRVIETKQFT

-296 VIAATNSDLEKKVA
+296 IIAATNSDLEKKVA
-310 EKEFRE
+310 EKDFRE

-324 FSIQVPPLRERPAD
+324 FSIQIPPLRERTMD
-338 IALIARYFLEK
+338 IPPIAHYFLDK

-356 AVTDISPEAMK
+356 DVTDISPEAMR
-367 ILTQYSWP
+367 ILTQYNWP

-391 VGKKNRIEPDDLNLL
+391 VGKKNRIEVEDLNLL
-406 FFSKTSPAGDSLEDI
+406 FLPKANPPGDSLEEI
-421 EKAHIQRILEQSDWN
+421 EKAHVKRILEQSDWN
-436 VSRSAETLKIDRVT
+436 ISRSAETLKIDRVT

>member
-1 MPCGGISN
+1 
-9 GAGRKKMNKQDVSI
+9 MNNQGVNI

-28 EFSVRDSLYNWFKT
+28 EFSVRDSLCNWFKI
-42 EGYGA
+42 EGYRV
-47 DTAENGMEALRKL
+47 DTAGNGMEALKKL
-60 QEKPS
+60 QEDVW
-65 DIVLLDIK
+65 DIVLVDIK

-83 KHIKKIDSTIILII
+83 RQIKKIDNTMIVII

-124 PDKLSILIRNA
+124 PDKLSILVRNA
-135 VNQRRLI
+135 VNQRRLV
-142 AENLQLRQKVEE
+142 AENLQLREKVVE
-154 LSLQDEIVGESPQIK
+154 LSLQDEIVGESPQVK
-169 KILEMIDTVAKTDAT
+169 KILEMIDTVAQTDAT

-197 VAQAIHSKSNR
+197 VAQAIHGKSNR

-242 YKRKGKLEMANGGT
+242 HKRKGKLEMANGGT
-256 IFFDEIGN
+256 LFFDEIGN
-264 ITEKMQM
+264 ITMKMQM
-271 DLLRVIESKQFT
+271 DLLRVIETKQFT
-283 PLGSNKVVNVDFR
+283 PLGSNKVVNVDLR
-296 VIAATNSDLEKKVA
+296 VIAATNSDLEKKVT
-310 EKEFRE
+310 EKDFRE

-324 FSIQVPPLRERPAD
+324 FSVQIPPLRERTGD
-338 IALIARYFLEK
+338 IPPIARYFLEK

-356 AVTDISPEAMK
+356 NVTDISPEAMK
-367 ILTQYSWP
+367 ILIQYDWP

-406 FFSKTSPAGDSLEDI
+406 FLSKASATGGDSLEDI
-421 EKAHIQRILEQSDWN
+421 EKVHIRRILEQSDWN
-436 VSRSAETLKIDRVT
+436 ISKSAETLKIDRVT

>member
-1 MPCGGISN
+1 
-9 GAGRKKMNKQDVSI
+9 MNNQGVGI

-28 EFSVRDSLYNWFKT
+28 EFSVRDSLCNWFRN
-42 EGYGA
+42 EGYRT
-47 DTAENGMEALRKL
+47 DTAENGSEALRKL
-60 QEKPS
+60 QDS
-65 DIVLLDIK
+65 LWDIVLLDIK

-83 KHIKKIDSTIILII
+83 KHIKKIDNTIIVII
-97 ITAYATVDTAVEA
+97 ITAYATVDTAVDA
-110 MKEGAYDYLSKPID
+110 MKEGAFDYLSKPID

-142 AENLQLRQKVEE
+142 AENIQLRQKVEE
-154 LSLQDEIVGESPQIK
+154 LTLQDEIVGESPQIK

-184 VMIRGESGTGKEL
+184 VLIRGESGTGKEL
-197 VAQAIHSKSNR
+197 VAQAIHGKSNR

-264 ITEKMQM
+264 IAAKMQM
-271 DLLRVIESKQFT
+271 DLLRVIETKQFT

-296 VIAATNSDLEKKVA
+296 IIAATNSDLEKKVA
-310 EKEFRE
+310 EKDFRE

-324 FSIQVPPLRERPAD
+324 FSIQIPPLRERTMD
-338 IALIARYFLEK
+338 IPPIAHYFLDK

-356 AVTDISPEAMK
+356 DVTDISPEAMR
-367 ILTQYSWP
+367 ILTQYNWP

-382 NTIERALVV
+382 NTVERALVV
-391 VGKKNRIEPDDLNLL
+391 VGKKNRIEVEDLNLL
-406 FFSKTSPAGDSLEDI
+406 FPSKANPPGDSLEEI
-421 EKAHIQRILEQSDWN
+421 EKAHIKRILEQSDWN
-436 VSRSAETLKIDRVT
+436 ISRSAETLKIDRVT

>member
-1 MPCGGISN
+1 
-9 GAGRKKMNKQDVSI
+9 MNSQGVGI

-28 EFSVRDSLYNWFKT
+28 EFSVRDSLYNWFKN
-42 EGYGA
+42 EGYRTE
-47 DTAENGMEALRKL
+47 TAESGAEALKKL
-60 QEKPS
+60 QDGLW

-83 KHIKKIDSTIILII
+83 RHIKKIDNTIIVII

-110 MKEGAYDYLSKPID
+110 MKEGAFDYLSKPID

-135 VNQRRLI
+135 VNQRRLV
-142 AENLQLRQKVEE
+142 AENIQLRQKVEE
-154 LSLQDEIVGESPQIK
+154 LTLQDEIVGESPQIK

-184 VMIRGESGTGKEL
+184 VLIRGESGTGKEL
-197 VAQAIHSKSNR
+197 VAQAIHGKSNR

-264 ITEKMQM
+264 ITVKMQM
-271 DLLRVIESKQFT
+271 DLLRVIETKQFT

-296 VIAATNSDLEKKVA
+296 IIAATNSDLEKKVA
-310 EKEFRE
+310 EKDFRE

-324 FSIQVPPLRERPAD
+324 FSVQIPPLRERPVD
-338 IALIARYFLEK
+338 IPPIAHYFLEK

-356 AVTDISPEAMK
+356 DVTDISPDAMK
-367 ILTQYSWP
+367 ILTQYNWP

-391 VGKKNRIEPDDLNLL
+391 VGRKNRIEIDDLNLL
-406 FFSKTSPAGDSLEDI
+406 FLSKTQPPGDSLEEI
-421 EKAHIQRILEQSDWN
+421 EKAHVKRILEQSDWN
-436 VSRSAETLKIDRVT
+436 ISRSAETLKIDRVT